1 METLE
6 SYIHIFNFHF
16 EPSGNL
22 CQVWGKLWASD
33 KFPGHCLL
41 LFLLDK
47 KHIFKKYYIDN

>member
-22 CQVWGKLWASD
+22 RQVWGKLWASN
-33 KFPGHCLL
+33 KLSGHYLL

-47 KHIFKKYYIDN
+47 KHILKNMT